1 MIRFFKKIST
11 MAAVSLTLA
20 VGFVSTANSETTL
33 SARNAYSLCTTEDM
47 DWINFCNGL
56 IQGYADYASLSG
68 NACFPTGTTRTTLI
82 TIYIDRLPSSQA
94 YNNNES
100 ALVAAVEIL
109 SRAYACRG

>member
-1 MIRFFKKIST
+1 MNKYFKKVSMIL
-11 MAAVSLTLA
+11 AVSLTMMA
-20 VGFVSTANSETTL
+20 GFTTTASSETTL

-82 TIYIDRLPSSQA
+82 TIYTDRLPSSQA
-94 YNNNES
+94 YNNNDS

>member
-1 MIRFFKKIST
+1 MNKHYKKIIT
-11 MAAVSLTLA
+11 MLAFSVTLISGFTTTAVSDT
-20 VGFVSTANSETTL
+20 SL

-82 TIYIDRLPSSQA
+82 TIYTDRLPRSQA
-94 YNNNES
+94 YKSNES

-109 SRAYACRG
+109 SRAYSCR

>member
-56 IQGYADYASLSG
+56 IQGYADYACIPS
-68 NACFPTGTTRTTLI
+68 GTTRTTLI